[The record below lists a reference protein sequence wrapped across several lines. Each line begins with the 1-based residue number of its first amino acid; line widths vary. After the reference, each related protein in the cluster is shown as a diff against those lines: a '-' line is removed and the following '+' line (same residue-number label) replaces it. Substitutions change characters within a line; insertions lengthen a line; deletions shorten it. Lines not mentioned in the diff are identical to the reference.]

1 MCNFAS
7 QNIKTMKK
15 LYIMLAFLIAIMS
28 IGELSAQRHKITRTR
43 SKQKTHR
50 VVKKKKARKVKMRKS
65 SRSVRKIV
73 PIDPR
78 ENDPDY
84 NPFVQCEDTCKHVHG
99 IDLSHYQGQVFWETV
114 GGNTKMAYVYLKATE
129 GGDKIDERYER
140 NIELAHR
147 YGLKV
152 GSYHFFRPK
161 TPLREQL
168 INFRTQCLPGEQDLI
183 PMIDIET
190 TGGLPTD
197 VFCDSL
203 FKFLM
208 LVEAEYHQLP
218 LLYTFRN
225 FYNRHLIGKVDDYK
239 IMIAMY
245 TPEEPVLADGRD
257 ITMWQYTSKGRISGI
272 SGFVDKSRFL
282 GHHSLREIR
291 YQHIFPIPR
300 YETGNGRTT
309 QRNSSRSRRDNSEN
323 SGLIGVRD

>member
-15 LYIMLAFLIAIMS
+15 LYILLAFLIAMMS

-50 VVKKKKARKVKMRKS
+50 VVKKKKPRKVKMRKS

-114 GGNTKMAYVYLKATE
+114 GGNTKTAYVYLKATE

-161 TPLREQL
+161 APLIQQL
-168 INFRTQCLPGEQDLI
+168 ENFRMQCRPGEQDLI
-183 PMIDIET
+183 PMIDVET
-190 TGGLPTD
+190 TGGLP
-197 VFCDSL
+197 VAEFRDSL
-203 FKFLM
+203 ITFLGYIEQ
-208 LVEAEYHQLP
+208 VYHQQP
-218 LLYTFRN
+218 LVYTYRN
-225 FYNRHLIGKVDDYK
+225 FYNKYLLGQLDDYK
-239 IMIAMY
+239 LMIAMY

-257 ITMWQYTSKGRISGI
+257 ITMWQYTSKGRIIGI
-272 SGFVDKSRFL
+272 NGYVDKSRFL
-282 GHHSLREIR
+282 GNHGLKEIR
-291 YQHIFPIPR
+291 FRHIFPK
-300 YETGNGRTT
+300 
-309 QRNSSRSRRDNSEN
+309 
-323 SGLIGVRD
+323 